1 MKNKEIVKT
10 GFEKYLDEFDERYR
24 KNYKDKQNII
34 PILLNLFE
42 TYEEDIYTPSTLDK
56 EMQKL
61 QLEISDKLQEKLNQ
75 EENELLEQL
84 RYCIGAETGEL
95 VEKAF
100 IYGFCVAKFLENES
114 KIFVKNKNEE
124 CNY

>member
-1 MKNKEIVKT
+1 MKKEIKT
-10 GFEKYLDEFDERYR
+10 GFEKYLDEFDEKYR

-42 TYEEDIYTPSTLDK
+42 TYEEDIYTPSTIDK
-56 EMQKL
+56 EMHKL
-61 QLEISDKLQEKLNQ
+61 QIEISNKLQEKLTQ
-75 EENELLEQL
+75 EQNKLLEQL

-100 IYGFCVAKFLENES
+100 IYGYCTAQSLKEES
-114 KIFVKNKNEE
+114 KEYAKNKRL
-124 CNY
+124 